1 MLAMTRIRPRLQSGV
16 VAALAAVLGV
26 TLLAGC
32 GGNGPGDT
40 PSKPS
45 ASRLPGSAAPS
56 SPVAEPTDGASQS
69 PAPTPDTPD
78 ETNDGEPSAAVQD
91 LARAGAT
98 ARGTVDGSTVITIE
112 RDDSRWEVELA
123 DSAGDEHDVIVSADG
138 SEVQSGPRKDEQ
150 DGDDRDKNLHRVA
163 EAELGFV
170 AAAEAALAE
179 VPDAEVYDVSLDN
192 HRNSSGPTVWDVTLR
207 GGDGQE
213 HELAVDAGDGS
224 ILEHQTD
231 D

>member
-1 MLAMTRIRPRLQSGV
+1 MTTIRPRLQSGV
-16 VAALAAVLGV
+16 VAALAVILGV
-26 TLLAGC
+26 ALLAGC

-56 SPVAEPTDGASQS
+56 SPAAEPTGGTSQS
-69 PAPTPDTPD
+69 SAPTPDG
-78 ETNDGEPSAAVQD
+78 TNDGEPSAAVQD

-98 ARGTVDGSTVITIE
+98 ARDTVDGSTVITIE
-112 RDDSRWEVELA
+112 RDDNRWEVELS
-123 DSAGDEHDVIVSADG
+123 DSAGDEHDVTVSADG

-150 DGDDRDKNLHRVA
+150 DGDDRDKNLHRVS
-163 EAELGFV
+163 EAQLDFV

-179 VPDAEVYDVSLDN
+179 VPDAEVDDVSLDN